1 MPQLSE
7 RSFGYRAQLDTGR
20 EFAGTLNA
28 VDVSAATA
36 LLESLKL
43 KVLGIWPSGAAV
55 RSKPL
60 GPADFKS
67 FNQQLA
73 LLVKAGLPI
82 EDGLKLLVA
91 DMHRGRLASAI
102 AQISQELDAGATLP
116 QAIEKH
122 RGKFPADY
130 ALLVDAGIRS
140 GNLSDV
146 LMNLSEHLYLKQKIS
161 DALFRA
167 LTYPFF
173 VFLGVLFVLGFLGL
187 VVFPRY
193 QQMISDLKG
202 SKSFV
207 MQNDQYGYWHSQSV
221 PLPLPT
227 RILLEAGY
235 FAPQILTA
243 IGIIMALIFLFWVF
257 CRNRPVML
265 HLRDWAALHVPF
277 LGPALRNA
285 IIACWC
291 DGLKIAVAGGL
302 DLPAAVELAGS
313 ITGSPAAIEDGKKI
327 SAAITRGANLD
338 QTPHGKMIPATVTAT
353 LQNAIQANNLSD
365 SLGVLSESFGR
376 ASQSRAA
383 MIPAILTPVFLIVM
397 GGAIFFV
404 IYAMV
409 LPFLHLMQEIS
420 FLY

>member
-1 MPQLSE
+1 MSGPSE
-7 RSFGYRAQLDTGR
+7 RSFGYRAQLDSGR

-28 VDVSAATA
+28 VDMNAATA

-102 AQISQELDAGATLP
+102 KQLSQELDAGATLP
-116 QAIEKH
+116 QALEKH

-130 ALLVDAGIRS
+130 ALLVDAGIKS

-161 DALFRA
+161 DALLRA

-173 VFLGVLFVLGFLGL
+173 VFLGAILVLGFLGL

-193 QQMISDLKG
+193 QQMILLLKASKWFVYSDN
-202 SKSFV
+202 SW
-207 MQNDQYGYWHSQSV
+207 QEV
-221 PLPLPT
+221 PLLPLPT
-227 RILLEAGY
+227 RIIWEAGY
-235 FAPQILTA
+235 LAPQILTA
-243 IGIIMALIFLFWVF
+243 IVIILALIFLFWIA
-257 CRNRPVML
+257 CRNRRIML
-265 HLRDWAALHVPF
+265 HLRDWTALHVPF

-285 IIACWC
+285 IIARWC
-291 DGLKIAVAGGL
+291 DGLKIAVGAGL
-302 DLPAAVELAGS
+302 DLPDAIQLAGA
-313 ITGSPAAIEDGKKI
+313 ITGSPAAINDGRQI

-338 QTPHGKMIPATVTAT
+338 QTPRGRIIPATVTAT
-353 LQNAIQANNLSD
+353 LQSAIQANNLSD
-365 SLGVLSESFGR
+365 SLDILSESFGR
-376 ASQSRAA
+376 ASGSRAA
-383 MIPAILTPVFLIVM
+383 MIPAVLSPVFLIVF

-409 LPFLHLMQEIS
+409 LPLTRILQAIGS
-420 FLY
+420 LN